1 MKSVEDALLQR
12 IARGLL
18 IEQDEYDQLWQDLPP
33 EELARALAKRHAH
46 TNETQ
51 SLVEAARLY
60 AHAGFLYEALE
71 VCSRAP
77 RVPELRKITRSV
89 LPQVQQEYPQ
99 TRLVGKLLEEAFIVI
114 DLESGEIVRFPPLI
128 SGTMGAV
135 DDVK

>member
-1 MKSVEDALLQR
+1 MKSVEDDLLQR

-33 EELARALAKRHAH
+33 AELARALAKRHAH
-46 TNETQ
+46 TSETQ

-77 RVPELRKITRSV
+77 RVPELRKITRKCSPANPAG
-89 LPQVQQEYPQ
+89 LPADPAGGQ
-99 TRLVGKLLEEAFIVI
+99 TAGRGLHC
-114 DLESGEIVRFPPLI
+114 D
-128 SGTMGAV
+128 
-135 DDVK
+135 